1 MQTASLFPLRRREAT
16 SASDGLTGA
25 FGAGSL
31 CLTANKEVV
40 YNSGS
45 DSCLSSL
52 RATKHDINT
61 LSLSGTSTV
70 AALVPV
76 SFVYNNDASS
86 TVRYGFIA
94 EDTAAVDQHLGTYD
108 QSGKLSG
115 VDDRS
120 ILSIIVKALQELI
133 GEVGNLTATVAGFAQ
148 SLTHTI
154 LLPMIF
160 A

>member
-1 MQTASLFPLRRREAT
+1 
-16 SASDGLTGA
+16 LTGA
-25 FGAGSL
+25 VGSGSL
-31 CLTANKEVV
+31 CLSANKEVV
-40 YNSGS
+40 YNAGS
-45 DSCLSSL
+45 DNCLSSL
-52 RATKHDINT
+52 RSTKHDINPLGVDA
-61 LSLSGTSTV
+61 LSQI

-76 SFVYNNDASS
+76 SFIYNNDASS

-94 EDTAAVDQHLGTYD
+94 EDTAAVDSHLGTYD

>member
-1 MQTASLFPLRRREAT
+1 M
-16 SASDGLTGA
+16 
-25 FGAGSL
+25 
-31 CLTANKEVV
+31 
-40 YNSGS
+40 
-45 DSCLSSL
+45 
-52 RATKHDINT
+52 
-61 LSLSGTSTV
+61 
-70 AALVPV
+70 PV
-76 SFVYNNDASS
+76 SFIYNNDASS

-94 EDTAAVDQHLGTYD
+94 EDTAAVDSHLGTYD